1 MIAGGAKLRKAFC
14 VTIIFVMIISS
25 SAFSF
30 ADSDTSNRVSELK
43 IWMMQ
48 NDYLFPQEMD
58 TAIAGI
64 DSAGEEKSSLPLMII

>member
-1 MIAGGAKLRKAFC
+1 
-14 VTIIFVMIISS
+14 
-25 SAFSF
+25 
-30 ADSDTSNRVSELK
+30 
-43 IWMMQ
+43 MMQ